1 MAGRSWRIVTL
12 TAGLSMTLL
21 AVGLLYIGVRE
32 SDQAA
37 TSLDRR
43 LTSTSQAAA
52 IVLSEL
58 FDRAVGSDL
67 QLAAEPAFAD
77 VYEAPGSLAS
87 KTEAD
92 IPALQK
98 AQQSLAAIES
108 TYPGAV
114 SEACFID
121 LDTGRELARVVD
133 NEIAPPGDLSPDETE
148 ALFFKPT
155 SQQPIGV
162 PYQSLPYVSE
172 DTGLWV
178 VATATLVEVDG
189 KPEALV
195 HFEISIESLR
205 EALVASGS
213 SSHVRVVDALS
224 GAVIIDGDLPQEPKG
239 KLGNPADDSFAGLQL
254 TEAGLTML
262 GEERASWVP
271 LPPGRTLAS
280 TNANNWVVTS
290 TEPAGAT
297 GISAALT
304 PLIMV
309 LLAIGVP
316 LTVAG
321 LVASFRARQ
330 RRQADAA
337 RIGAERD
344 ELDARMEDL
353 SHALALAAEGDLS
366 VTVDVDLGDERMTAL
381 AQGFDAT
388 LTHLRRLVAQ
398 AQASGERLS
407 RSATEMRATAAQ
419 QAASAAEQST
429 AVTETTATVEE
440 LAATAAQI
448 ADSATQVAESA
459 GQTLTLTS
467 EGLAAVQDSVAA
479 IGRITDT
486 VESISSSSAALGD
499 KVSEIGRILVLINDL
514 SEQTNLLALNA
525 AIEAARAG
533 EHGRGFAVVAAEVRK
548 LAERAQ
554 ESTAQIQGL
563 VTEIQAYT
571 QTTVLAS
578 EAGTR
583 EAGRGV
589 DVARTASTALD
600 RIAEMVDSTT
610 TAVSEIS
617 VATQQQ
623 RSASDQVVQAMAQVA
638 AMSQE
643 FAAGSRQTSAA
654 AEEITELAGDF
665 SVAIDR
671 FDVSGT
677 PAPEASPLPGRGER
691 EIRKESP
698 V

>member
-1 MAGRSWRIVTL
+1 M
-12 TAGLSMTLL
+12 
-21 AVGLLYIGVRE
+21 
-32 SDQAA
+32 
-37 TSLDRR
+37 
-43 LTSTSQAAA
+43 
-52 IVLSEL
+52 LSEF

-67 QLAAEPAFAD
+67 QLAAEPAFVAA
-77 VYEAPGSLAS
+77 YQAPGSLKS
-87 KTEAD
+87 KAEAN
-92 IPALQK
+92 IPALQD
-98 AQQSLAAIES
+98 AQQSLAAIET

-114 SEACFID
+114 SEACLID
-121 LDTGRELARVVD
+121 LDTGRELARIVD
-133 NEIAPPGDLSPDETE
+133 GEVASPADLSPDETG
-148 ALFFKPT
+148 ATFFKPT
-155 SQQPIGV
+155 SKQPVGV
-162 PYQSLPYVSE
+162 PFQSLPYVSE

-195 HFEISIESLR
+195 HFEVSMESLR
-205 EALVASGS
+205 EALAASGS
-213 SSHVRVVDALS
+213 ESHLRVVDALS
-224 GAVIIDGDLPQEPKG
+224 GAVIIDGDIPQQRKG
-239 KLGNPADDSFAGLQL
+239 ELGNPADDSFAGMQL
-254 TEAGLTML
+254 TEAGMTDL
-262 GEERASWVP
+262 GQERTTWVP

-280 TNANNWVVTS
+280 SNANNWVVTS
-290 TEPAGAT
+290 SDPVVAT
-297 GISAALT
+297 GIGASLT
-304 PLIMV
+304 PLIVALM
-309 LLAIGVP
+309 AIGVP

-321 LVASFRARQ
+321 LVGAFVARR
-330 RRQADAA
+330 RRQADDV
-337 RIGAERD
+337 RVRVERD
-344 ELDARMEDL
+344 QLDARMEDL
-353 SHALALAAEGDLS
+353 SHALALAADGDLS

-388 LTHLRRLVAQ
+388 LTHLRALVAQ

-419 QAASAAEQST
+419 QASAAAEQST
-429 AVTETTATVEE
+429 AVTETTDTVEE

-448 ADSATQVAESA
+448 ADTATLVADSA
-459 GQTLTLTS
+459 GETLTLTG
-467 EGLAAVQDSVAA
+467 EGLAAVQDSVTA

-486 VESISSSSAALGD
+486 VASISSSSAALGD
-499 KVSEIGRILVLINDL
+499 KVSEIGRILVLIDDL

-589 DVARTASTALD
+589 EVAGTASTALD
-600 RIAEMVDSTT
+600 RIAQMVDSTT

-623 RSASDQVVQAMAQVA
+623 RSASEQVVQAMSQVT

-643 FAAGSRQTSAA
+643 FAAGSRQTSAS
-654 AEEITELAGDF
+654 AEEITELASDF
-665 SVAIDR
+665 SAAIDR
-671 FDVSGT
+671 FDVSGAT
-677 PAPEASPLPGRGER
+677 APVQPRPGEAPAGRIAQER
-691 EIRKESP
+691 SN
-698 V
+698 